1 MSGRIP
7 KLAAA
12 AALMLSM
19 VGVADAEA
27 QRPMRFG
34 IIGGANITGA
44 WGDDADDTDTQTG
57 FDVGGLA
64 QIPVGE
70 MVTIQPEVHYT
81 QKGFSR
87 GLVTGEEERSL
98 DYIQVPVL
106 LRAGVPLAEGFDV
119 DLQFGPSFGF
129 LMSCESRT
137 ETAGTT
143 TTIDC
148 DDSTRGFDWGIIGGG
163 SFSWAAGPGDFLFDI
178 RYDLGMTEV
187 GDAEGAPD
195 IRNTSFQFLLG
206 YAFPM

>member
-1 MSGRIP
+1 MTGRISI
-7 KLAAA
+7 LTATAV
-12 AALMLSM
+12 LMLSAA
-19 VGVADAEA
+19 GVTDAEA
-27 QRPMRFG
+27 QRPIRFG
-34 IIGGANITGA
+34 VIGGANITGA
-44 WGDDADDTDTQTG
+44 WGDDAENTDTKTG
-57 FDVGGLA
+57 FDVGGLV
-64 QIPVGE
+64 QIPLGE

-81 QKGFSR
+81 QKGFTR

-129 LMSCESRT
+129 LMSCESKT

-143 TTIDC
+143 TTVDC
-148 DDSTRGFDWGIIGGG
+148 DESTRGFDWGIIGGG
-163 SFSWAAGPGDFLFDI
+163 SFSWAAGPGDLLFDI

-187 GDAEGAPD
+187 GDAEAAPD
-195 IRNTSFQFLLG
+195 IKNTSFQFLLG